1 MSEDSKNRVIKSVY
15 NDRSGFGSMMSTY
28 RTAKEKNNSITIQN
42 VKDWFFENVEKTGKS
57 GINNKFIN
65 NRPYQEYQID
75 LIFFGKEKK
84 KKDSKKKNQDDED
97 EDDDEDDEDEDDDV
111 KKGSTSKTEAY
122 QDVALSMIDIFSK
135 YAVVIPMSDK
145 KGATVNAAALEG
157 FKKMN
162 PNKRP
167 EMVYCD
173 NDKLFQ
179 TTLVPLMKEL
189 KIPLCVTKHAAMVN
203 ERFNR
208 TFKNMIWKRLKA
220 SGKNIKEWTSFIYEV
235 LLTYNNLMVSSV
247 TGMTPNEARK
257 PENTLQVKVALEMKR
272 GNVRKYPT
280 ISVGDYVQTFFKKR
294 TQNKKENVPNWSKE
308 KYKVVGISESLGQ
321 KYYKLEGVQRE
332 YLRHDLQKVP
342 APK

>member
-65 NRPYQEYQID
+65 NRAYQEYQID
-75 LIFFGKEKK
+75 LIFWGKN
-84 KKDSKKKNQDDED
+84 D
-97 EDDDEDDEDEDDDV
+97 DDEDEDDDV

-145 KGATVNAAALEG
+145 KGATVNAAVLEG

-189 KIPLCVTKHAAMVN
+189 KIPLYVTKHAAMVN

>member
-65 NRPYQEYQID
+65 NRAYQEYQID
-75 LIFFGKEKK
+75 LIFWGKN
-84 KKDSKKKNQDDED
+84 D
-97 EDDDEDDEDEDDDV
+97 DDEDEDDDV
-111 KKGSTSKTEAY
+111 KKGSTSKTGVY

-135 YAVVIPMSDK
+135 YAVVIPMSDR
-145 KGATVNAAALEG
+145 KGATVNAAVLEG

-189 KIPLCVTKHAAMVN
+189 KIPLYVTKHAAMVN

-332 YLRHDLQKVP
+332 YLRHDILKVP

>member
-65 NRPYQEYQID
+65 NRAYQEYQID
-75 LIFFGKEKK
+75 LIFWGK
-84 KKDSKKKNQDDED
+84 N
-97 EDDDEDDEDEDDDV
+97 EDDEDEDDDV

-145 KGATVNAAALEG
+145 KGATVNAAVLEG

-189 KIPLCVTKHAAMVN
+189 KIPLYVTKHAAMVN